1 MRAPLGRVAGRVGLG
16 LRRMPLVLSF
26 GAAAV
31 AVVARCTDGGMCA
44 AVGAVPSTAMYGLA
58 ISARS
63 FSATWRFCLE
73 TSC

>member
-1 MRAPLGRVAGRVGLG
+1 MRAPLRRAQRVGSE
-16 LRRMPLVLSF
+16 LRPMPLVRLF
-26 GAAAV
+26 GAAV

-44 AVGAVPSTAMYGLA
+44 AVDAAPSTAMCGRA

-63 FSATWRFCLE
+63 CSATWRFCLG